1 MKLFFLLL
9 IITRIDGVEIH
20 HAVDTGLSFEDCIAR
35 TIEVHD
41 RIGPI
46 LGDSYTLSCEE
57 DNYIS
62 Q

>member
-9 IITRIDGVEIH
+9 ILTRPDGVEMLY
-20 HAVDTGLSFEDCIAR
+20 AVDTGLNFEDCIGRA
-35 TIEVHD
+35 IEVHD
-41 RIGPI
+41 RLEPI
-46 LGDSYTLSCEE
+46 FGDEYQLACEE